1 MAKFALAP
9 DDVVRVAHD
18 SSRRRSV
25 TFVGTVT
32 EVEVAKVFD
41 IRLVYLPTYSHNLN
55 LIELIW
61 KFVKKKTL
69 ANRHFADFRSFQNAI
84 NDVLDGLD
92 TTFQAQMAT
101 LLTHNFETLPETSI
115 TTV

>member
-18 SSRRRSV
+18 SYRRRSV

-41 IRLVYLPTYSHNLN
+41 FQLVYLPTYSPNLN
-55 LIELIW
+55 LIERVW
-61 KFVKKKTL
+61 KFVKKAL

-92 TTFQAQMAT
+92 TTCQAQMAT

-115 TTV
+115 PAV